1 MAFITIEGEN
11 KIALQQGNS
20 QLLNITHFVLANID
34 GLGAEPAD
42 RIETLPD
49 PADIVDTRPFTKAG
63 YVNTNQVVYS
73 LTLDSTVGDYTFNW
87 IGLKDADDVLIAVVY
102 LADPITKTATAGG
115 IEGNNLVRNFLLAFS
130 GAQATTAINA
140 PAETWQIDFTTRLLQ
155 IDERERLSNF
165 DIYGHDAFF
174 AGGFDVT
181 LSAGTVFDVSAG
193 VGYVGGIRCEFTS
206 NQQIDVGALPNAIWV
221 DASLQGDITGRE
233 ANVQLVAS
241 SSPLSDYQDSNGI
254 NHYVAKLCDLSG
266 GGLVT
271 DTKNTTDLVEDHE
284 GKTDPH
290 TQYLKKANVVP
301 QAEAEAGTATT
312 ARAWTA
318 QRVKQAINALL
329 KAATETVAGVMEVAT
344 QAETDAGDDDDKAVT
359 PKKLRWGFSYL
370 FGLNG
375 YIAFPSWLGGF
386 VLQWVRGAAMAANSE
401 ATQQITLPITFPNA
415 ALTAIPAVFSTTYQ
429 DHAYWI
435 NSMSAA
441 NVTVGLNY
449 FAAGQS
455 GSTTPL
461 VIVIGH

>member
-174 AGGFDVT
+174 SGGFDVT
-181 LSAGTVFDVSAG
+181 LNAGTVFDVSAG

-206 NQQIDVGALPNAIWV
+206 TQQIDVGALPNAIWI

-233 ANVQLVAS
+233 ADVQLVAS

-271 DTKNTTDLVEDHE
+271 DTKNTTYLVEDHE
-284 GKTDPH
+284 GKADPH

-301 QAEAEAGTATT
+301 QSEAEAGTATT

-318 QRVKQAINALL
+318 QRVKQAIVAL
-329 KAATETVAGVMEVAT
+329 ASIAQATETVAGKAEVAT
-344 QAETDAGDDDDKAVT
+344 QAETDAGSDDSRIVT
-359 PKKLRWGFSYL
+359 PKKLRWGFSFSL
-370 FGLNG
+370 SSNG
-375 YIAFPSWLGGF
+375 FVVFPSWLGGLIF
-386 VLQWVRGAAMAANSE
+386 QWNYQVN
-401 ATQQITLPITFPNA
+401 ATAGQVTEFTLPITFPNSGLSVLVCDGSGTSGAFAMA
-415 ALTAIPAVFSTTYQ
+415 AEFKN
-429 DHAYWI
+429 
-435 NSMSAA
+435 NSVVSVCTSETPPGVELC
-441 NVTVGLNY
+441 NI
-449 FAAGQS
+449 FA
-455 GSTTPL
+455 
-461 VIVIGH
+461 IGH